1 MAPAR
6 RTSLDPA
13 ETARLV
19 RGLGQGQAL
28 GRRLAFGQRATWPRF
43 GLGRVPWRGRGSGRG
58 GSLVSKLGRR
68 LPTLLQRHENG
79 SVHLLLG
86 QRGDQREPAV
96 ACAVRGLARAGLALA
111 LSTLA
116 VNGLRHLPDRVAAP
130 REYKTAAAS
139 PTRRATS
146 RPPLKEDLHEH
157 CFGPAK
163 TARRLVDP
171 HTKFPRPATPSAPL
185 EVPTSDHGAD
195 GGRGLSG
202 SSAVRV
208 ACRDVRASLR
218 R

>member
-13 ETARLV
+13 ATAHLV

-116 VNGLRHLPDRVAAP
+116 VNGLRHLPDRVGGA
-130 REYKTAAAS
+130 
-139 PTRRATS
+139 PTRVTDGGRVTNTARTS
-146 RPPLKEDLHEH
+146 SPPLKFYTRALLLVL
-157 CFGPAK
+157 P
-163 TARRLVDP
+163 RRRAGWP
-171 HTKFPRPATPSAPL
+171 THTRSSPRPATPSAPL

-195 GGRGLSG
+195 GGRGL
-202 SSAVRV
+202 
-208 ACRDVRASLR
+208 
-218 R
+218 